1 MVKEKLQA
9 HCLLGSK
16 CGNLSRPVVTA
27 LPGFMVQYKNP
38 VTILCQGPAQ
48 AEAYKIYKVG
58 SLKSRDRLKSLVP
71 RKDNSLTITEITADC
86 TGLYQCSYHS
96 SGLLS
101 ELSDPLQLV
110 MIGVY
115 DKPSLSSL
123 ASGDNVKLQH
133 FSRFKFN
140 VFFLIKEDGVHAIQ
154 KQHLTSQG
162 NGLQVAFHMDHVTST
177 QTGTYRCYGA
187 FHNYLY
193 VWSHP
198 SDRLHLLV
206 KGEEAHPTPCPSCG

>member
-1 MVKEKLQA
+1 MEDGLRNRYTCKPIT
-9 HCLLGSK
+9 CFLLL
-16 CGNLSRPVVTA
+16 GNLSRPVLTA

-110 MIGVY
+110 MIGEW
-115 DKPSLSSL
+115 DTEAEGWGGTSL
-123 ASGDNVKLQH
+123 Q
-133 FSRFKFN
+133 R
-140 VFFLIKEDGVHAIQ
+140 
-154 KQHLTSQG
+154 
-162 NGLQVAFHMDHVTST
+162 
-177 QTGTYRCYGA
+177 
-187 FHNYLY
+187 
-193 VWSHP
+193 
-198 SDRLHLLV
+198 
-206 KGEEAHPTPCPSCG
+206 EEPGFEI